1 MITGAPL
8 EVRLLSL
15 RVPKLKGLGGS
26 RQIGTRTIDRNNN
39 DDEEDN
45 DDDDDVGGRVVQ
57 SYVRESARNDPVVGL
72 W

>member
-1 MITGAPL
+1 MITGNPL

-15 RVPKLKGLGGS
+15 GIPKLKGLGGS
-26 RQIGTRTIDRNNN
+26 RQIGTRTIDRNN
-39 DDEEDN
+39 DDDEDN

>member
-1 MITGAPL
+1 MITGAPR

-15 RVPKLKGLGGS
+15 RIPKLKGLGGP
-26 RQIGTRTIDRNNN
+26 RQIGLQTIDRNNGE
-39 DDEEDN
+39 DEDN

>member
-1 MITGAPL
+1 MITGAPR

-15 RVPKLKGLGGS
+15 RIPKLKGLGSS
-26 RQIGTRTIDRNNN
+26 RQAGTWKMYSTNDEDNN
-39 DDEEDN
+39 DDDG
-45 DDDDDVGGRVVQ
+45 DVGGRVVQ

>member
-1 MITGAPL
+1 M
-8 EVRLLSL
+8 
-15 RVPKLKGLGGS
+15 
-26 RQIGTRTIDRNNN
+26 N
-39 DDEEDN
+39 DDEDN